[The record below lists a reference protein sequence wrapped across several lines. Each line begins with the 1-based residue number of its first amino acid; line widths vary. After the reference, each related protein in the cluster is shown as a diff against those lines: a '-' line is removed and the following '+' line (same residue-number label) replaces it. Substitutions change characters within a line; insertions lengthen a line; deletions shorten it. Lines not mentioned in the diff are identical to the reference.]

1 MVKVNYDCDKHTK
14 DGVKSNNLCGEVV
27 IDKKDMQGD
36 LGVEFV
42 VVQHDSTTN
51 DVKFLDSYEF
61 ELTKQEG
68 SKLYFEIHDKLKNP
82 GVHQYA
88 LRVFPKNED
97 LPHRM
102 DFAYVR
108 WIN

>member
-1 MVKVNYDCDKHTK
+1 
-14 DGVKSNNLCGEVV
+14 
-27 IDKKDMQGD
+27 MQGD

-42 VVQHDSTTN
+42 VVKHDSVTN
-51 DVKFLDSYEF
+51 DVKLVNTYEF
-61 ELTKQEG
+61 DLVKQEG
-68 SKLYFEIHDKLKNP
+68 SKLYFKIDDTLKNP

-108 WIN
+108 WIS

>member
-1 MVKVNYDCDKHTK
+1 
-14 DGVKSNNLCGEVV
+14 
-27 IDKKDMQGD
+27 MQGD

-42 VVQHDSTTN
+42 VVKHDSATN

-61 ELTKQEG
+61 ELVKQEE
-68 SKLYFEIHDKLKNP
+68 SKLYFEIHHKLENP

-88 LRVFPKNED
+88 LRVFPKNAD
-97 LPHRM
+97 IAHRM

-108 WIN
+108 WIS